1 MACDWPDSGKVDY
14 TVLFYSLKENSIMAR
29 TTKPKT
35 KPSLANLTPPP
46 RKKRPES
53 LTSREKE
60 ILELIWAG
68 FKNKEIGQRLKISVK
83 TVEAHRANMMKKM
96 RVSNTAQLLKTAI
109 QDGTIK
115 IR

>member
-1 MACDWPDSGKVDY
+1 M
-14 TVLFYSLKENSIMAR
+14 
-29 TTKPKT
+29 
-35 KPSLANLTPPP
+35 
-46 RKKRPES
+46 
-53 LTSREKE
+53 
-60 ILELIWAG
+60 
-68 FKNKEIGQRLKISVK
+68 SVK

>member
-1 MACDWPDSGKVDY
+1 M
-14 TVLFYSLKENSIMAR
+14 TRTAR
-29 TTKPKT
+29 TKARS
-35 KPSLANLTPPP
+35 SLAELSPPP

-53 LTSREKE
+53 LTSREQE

-109 QDGTIK
+109 QGGMLR

>member
-1 MACDWPDSGKVDY
+1 
-14 TVLFYSLKENSIMAR
+14 MAR
-29 TTKPKT
+29 SAKSAARL
-35 KPSLANLTPPP
+35 SLADLTPPP

-53 LTSREKE
+53 LTSRELE

-109 QDGTIK
+109 QGGM
-115 IR
+115 IRIR

>member
-1 MACDWPDSGKVDY
+1 MAKAVGKPRVR
-14 TVLFYSLKENSIMAR
+14 K
-29 TTKPKT
+29 
-35 KPSLANLTPPP
+35 SLADLEPFP
-46 RKKRPES
+46 RARRSES
-53 LTSREKE
+53 LTAREQE

-83 TVEAHRANMMKKM
+83 TVEVYWANMMKKM

-109 QDGTIK
+109 QGNMLK